1 MMQVNRR
8 PFEEAAMNVSTLIFL
23 VLIGWMLFMHMR
35 PGGHGGCGGGRGGKD
50 HPTPGGGED
59 GTA

>member
-1 MMQVNRR
+1 MS
-8 PFEEAAMNVSTLIFL
+8 FSTLIFL

-35 PGGHGGCGGGRGGKD
+35 PGGHGGCGGGRAGKD